1 MDKKTLS
8 NQQRRLVTTALV
20 ISTLFFAM
28 RSSAGEFPAYDAQ
41 HLKKEE
47 AKAYCIKNGLDTNH
61 CILVDMSIPSG
72 KNRLF
77 LVNFHEIENVLKCI
91 CSHGSCNGSSGPG
104 YSVKGVVFS
113 NRHGSYCS
121 SIGKYKI
128 GNRSYSN
135 FGINIHYKLHGLEPT
150 NSNAF
155 KRVVVLHSYWAV
167 PNEEVFP
174 DLAPTSYGCPMVSD
188 ENMKL
193 LDKFLANRKNVL
205 LWVYK

>member
-1 MDKKTLS
+1 MDKMGLRNIGLGLITISLTWLTL
-8 NQQRRLVTTALV
+8 TTKC
-20 ISTLFFAM
+20 T
-28 RSSAGEFPAYDAQ
+28 AGEFPAYSVLDQRKAAA
-41 HLKKEE
+41 KE
-47 AKAYCIKNGLDTNH
+47 YCIKNGLDTIH
-61 CILVDMSIPSG
+61 CILVDMSVPSG
-72 KNRLF
+72 QNRLF
-77 LVNFHEIENVLKCI
+77 LVNMNENEVLLEGI

-104 YSVKGVVFS
+104 YSVKEVVFS
-113 NRHGSYCS
+113 NQHGSYCS

-128 GNRSYSN
+128 GERSYSN

-155 KRVVVLHSYWAV
+155 KRIVVLHSYWAV

-193 LDKFLANRKNVL
+193 LDKFLRNRKNVL
-205 LWVYK
+205 LWIYK